1 MHFIDKM
8 TFDGGIR
15 RTQDG
20 YAVIEARVARAGNV
34 QIYRGDEMG
43 APERATVRVY
53 RPEAEVFKRD
63 AIASYA
69 GVPVTMGHPAGK
81 VTADSWKSLAV
92 GEAGED
98 VLRDG
103 DFVRVPLMLR
113 DKAAID
119 AVDAGMRELS
129 MGYDAML
136 TFEDGVSPSGE
147 EYDAV
152 MSGFRMNHVAIVDRA
167 RGGKELRIGDG
178 VDNWGASPVA
188 IVDKE
193 TSVMTDKTTQIV
205 RDGLPVSVPD
215 TQAPVIQKWLS
226 DADKALADKQTA
238 LDAANE
244 TIKSKDTELAKKD
257 ADIDDLKAKIVD
269 GAALDKLVAD
279 RAALVN
285 TAKAI
290 AKDVKTDGL
299 SDADIRKAVVSA
311 KLGDEAIKDKAQAY
325 IDARFDI
332 LAEDAS
338 EDEQKDDYRETVRG
352 GVKHTVD
359 AKAKAVEARSG
370 YINHLRDAW
379 KGEAPIKQ

>member
-119 AVDAGMRELS
+119 AVDGGVRELS

-178 VDNWGASPVA
+178 VDRWGASPVTPA
-188 IVDKE
+188 DEKE
-193 TSVMTDKTTQIV
+193 PDMPDNLRMVV
-205 RDGLPVSVPD
+205 VDGLSVQTTD
-215 TQAPVIQKWLS
+215 QGAQAIEKLS
-226 DADKALADKQTA
+226 KDRDDAKKALNDAEAAHQTA
-238 LDAANE
+238 LAA
-244 TIKSKDTELAKKD
+244 KDTELAKKD
-257 ADIDDLKAKIVD
+257 ADIDDLKAKVVD

-338 EDEQKDDYRETVRG
+338 EDEQKDDFRETVRG

-359 AKAKAVEARSG
+359 AKTKAAEARSG

-379 KGEAPIKQ
+379 KGEAPTKQ